1 VHLVRSWVLLD
12 AELDFVRKLPCWH
25 VLCDDHIGKLRE
37 LSRGFILADKWFG
50 CMLDLQCRHVLELG
64 CCAVFVLQRWD
75 VFVLFVIDLHKLC
88 SRNLCISVWVIFLR
102 ALPTR
107 VLYIHWFSE
116 LFSVF
121 RWFFFRSID
130 VCCMRIM

>member
-50 CMLDLQCRHVLELG
+50 RLLDLQCRHVLELG
-64 CCAVFVLQRWD
+64 CCAVFVLQRWY
-75 VFVLFVIDLHKLC
+75 VFGLFFVDLHKLC
-88 SRNLCISVWVIFLR
+88 SRDFCISYWVIFLR
-102 ALPTR
+102 ALFTR
-107 VLYIHWFSE
+107 I
-116 LFSVF
+116 LFVNWISKLLSVF
-121 RWFFFRSID
+121 CRFFFRYFD
-130 VCCMRIM
+130 VCCVHIM